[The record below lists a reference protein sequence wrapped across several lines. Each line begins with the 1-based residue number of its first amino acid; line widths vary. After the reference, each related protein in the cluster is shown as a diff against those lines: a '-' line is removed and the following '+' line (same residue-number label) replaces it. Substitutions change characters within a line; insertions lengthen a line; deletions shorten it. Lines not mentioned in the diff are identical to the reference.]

1 MSYLLDTC
9 ILSKLRK
16 LNKNPDKKLENWL
29 AKHEEDAYFISV
41 LTLGEIQTGISK
53 LNMKKKE
60 EKNKRLILEDWF
72 QEQLL
77 PRFAHRICP
86 VDVEVILTWGRMMG
100 ESQQQGKVIPTVD
113 GLIAA
118 TAIARNLTVV
128 TENIK
133 DFLETKARLFNP
145 WLD

>member
-16 LNKNPDKKLENWL
+16 INKKPDKKLENWI
-29 AKHEEDAYFISV
+29 AKHDDDAYFISV
-41 LTLGEIQTGISK
+41 LSLGEIQTGISK
-53 LNMKKKE
+53 LNIQKKE

-72 QEQLL
+72 QEELL
-77 PRFAHRICP
+77 PRFTNRIYP
-86 VDVEVILTWGRMMG
+86 VDIEVILTWGRILG
-100 ESQQQGKVIPTVD
+100 ECQQRGVAFPVVD

-133 DFLETKARLFNP
+133 DFLETGARLFNP